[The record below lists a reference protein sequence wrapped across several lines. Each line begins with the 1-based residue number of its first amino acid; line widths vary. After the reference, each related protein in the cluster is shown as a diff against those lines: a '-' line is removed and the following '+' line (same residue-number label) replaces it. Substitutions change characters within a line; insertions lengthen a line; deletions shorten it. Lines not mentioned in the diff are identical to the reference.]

1 MLSASSVS
9 SQRSKNLYDINLR
22 TEQIIAKSIAELK
35 RIEDAKESE
44 EDEKVKI
51 HFEESKPE
59 NDQNINW
66 GKHKANNFNTDSSPS
81 NLTKEFLSDLEGL
94 EMKYKLKENWQEIDE
109 SLCIPFSAECSEIQ
123 SDAQQ

>member
-51 HFEESKPE
+51 HFEKSKPE
-59 NDQNINW
+59 NDRNINW
-66 GKHKANNFNTDSSPS
+66 GKLKANNFNTDSSPC
-81 NLTKEFLSDLEGL
+81 NLTKEFLSDLKYL

-109 SLCIPFSAECSEIQ
+109 SICIPFSAE
-123 SDAQQ
+123 